1 VPPEDVQIL
10 QREVPESAL
19 AASDVHP
26 LLARLYASRGV
37 VGFEQLERGL
47 ASLAKPTA
55 LGGIDTAVRLM
66 MDARAR
72 QRRILI
78 VGDFDADGATSCA
91 VATLGLR
98 ALGFEQVDYLVPNRF
113 EFGYGLSPEIVAL
126 ARSRAPDLLITVDN
140 GIASLDGV
148 NAARD
153 AGMQVIVTDHHL
165 PGAALP
171 SADAIVNP
179 NLDGDPFPSKNLAG
193 VGVIFYVLLALRAAL
208 RNDGAWANAAAKNG
222 PNLAE
227 LLDLV
232 ALGTVADV
240 VQLDSNNR
248 ILVHQGLQR
257 IRAGQMRPGLA
268 ALLQVAGRDAAT
280 ATASDLG
287 FAAGPRLNA
296 AGRLTDMTLGIECLL
311 TDDGDA
317 AAAMARELD
326 ELNRTRREI
335 EADMRDDAE
344 RAVRAMRFN
353 DEPPAALCLF
363 EQDWHP
369 GVVGIVA
376 SRIKDALNR
385 PVIAFAQ
392 DGPELLKGSAR
403 SIAGVHIRDALD
415 AVATRNPGL
424 VPRFGGHAMA
434 AGLALERAR
443 LDEFRR
449 EFAREVETRLEPSL
463 TQRVL
468 WTDGELPLDKL
479 NIALAELVRDAGPW
493 GQGFPEPQFRGE
505 FTIADQRI
513 VGGRHLK
520 LKLELPGRARMLD
533 AIAFNHGEAVLSA
546 TRADIVYRL
555 DINHYRGTRTLQLL
569 VEHIT
574 PK

>member
-1 VPPEDVQIL
+1 MPPEDVQIL

-240 VQLDSNNR
+240 VQLDSNTR
-248 ILVHQGLQR
+248 ILVHQRLQR

-311 TDDGDA
+311 TDDGA
-317 AAAMARELD
+317 AAARL
-326 ELNRTRREI
+326 
-335 EADMRDDAE
+335 
-344 RAVRAMRFN
+344 
-353 DEPPAALCLF
+353 
-363 EQDWHP
+363 
-369 GVVGIVA
+369 
-376 SRIKDALNR
+376 
-385 PVIAFAQ
+385 
-392 DGPELLKGSAR
+392 
-403 SIAGVHIRDALD
+403 
-415 AVATRNPGL
+415 
-424 VPRFGGHAMA
+424 
-434 AGLALERAR
+434 RAR
-443 LDEFRR
+443 
-449 EFAREVETRLEPSL
+449 AHATS
-463 TQRVL
+463 
-468 WTDGELPLDKL
+468 
-479 NIALAELVRDAGPW
+479 ASSC
-493 GQGFPEPQFRGE
+493 
-505 FTIADQRI
+505 
-513 VGGRHLK
+513 
-520 LKLELPGRARMLD
+520 RA
-533 AIAFNHGEAVLSA
+533 FE
-546 TRADIVYRL
+546 
-555 DINHYRGTRTLQLL
+555 
-569 VEHIT
+569 
-574 PK
+574 

>member
-376 SRIKDALNR
+376 S
-385 PVIAFAQ
+385 VM
-392 DGPELLKGSAR
+392 R
-403 SIAGVHIRDALD
+403 S
-415 AVATRNPGL
+415 
-424 VPRFGGHAMA
+424 MQW
-434 AGLALERAR
+434 
-443 LDEFRR
+443 
-449 EFAREVETRLEPSL
+449 
-463 TQRVL
+463 QRV
-468 WTDGELPLDKL
+468 
-479 NIALAELVRDAGPW
+479 IRV
-493 GQGFPEPQFRGE
+493 
-505 FTIADQRI
+505 
-513 VGGRHLK
+513 
-520 LKLELPGRARMLD
+520 
-533 AIAFNHGEAVLSA
+533 
-546 TRADIVYRL
+546 
-555 DINHYRGTRTLQLL
+555 
-569 VEHIT
+569 
-574 PK
+574 